1 VIPPVVVR
9 VVLYVATVV
18 GIRLVGAVV
27 GMIFR
32 WADSRLDAP
41 IMRERINSGSDD
53 FFAKERLLAEEAEEH
68 DFLDDL
74 PIDLHH
80 L

>member
-9 VVLYVATVV
+9 VLVYVATVV
-18 GIRLVGAVV
+18 GIRLVGSAV
-27 GMIFR
+27 GMIFG
-32 WADSRLDAP
+32 WADRRLDAP

-53 FFAKERLLAEEAEEH
+53 FFAKERLLAEEAEQH
-68 DFLDDL
+68 DFTDDL
-74 PIDLHH
+74 PVDLHH

>member
-1 VIPPVVVR
+1 MIPPVVLR

-18 GIRLVGAVV
+18 GIRLVGAAVE
-27 GMIFR
+27 MIIGWTDR
-32 WADSRLDAP
+32 RLDAP

-53 FFAKERLLAEEAEEH
+53 YFAKERLPAEKDELE
-68 DFLDDL
+68 LIDDL
-74 PIDLHH
+74 TTYLDH

>member
-1 VIPPVVVR
+1 
-9 VVLYVATVV
+9 L
-18 GIRLVGAVV
+18 GIRLVGAAV
-27 GMIFR
+27 GMMFG
-32 WADSRLDAP
+32 WADRRLDAP

-53 FFAKERLLAEEAEEH
+53 FFANERLLAEEAEEH

-74 PIDLHH
+74 PFDLHH